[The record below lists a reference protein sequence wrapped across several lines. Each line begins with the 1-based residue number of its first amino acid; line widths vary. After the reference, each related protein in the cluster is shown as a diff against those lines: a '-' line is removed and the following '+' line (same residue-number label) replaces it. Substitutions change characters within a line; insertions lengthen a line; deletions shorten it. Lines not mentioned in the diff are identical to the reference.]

1 MFLHIFPIF
10 GILGTGLIVLGIIGS
25 ALRYRGRQGEHF
37 SILNHFI
44 SELGEVGVSR
54 AALLFNLG
62 MILGGSILLPY
73 MIGLGFR
80 FNDFFGWLGA
90 ATGVIAVLGVVA
102 VGIFPVNNLSAH
114 IWAAMTYFRAGLIM
128 IIFFALAILFQPAGP
143 RAVGQAANLFSLIA
157 FIPYAT
163 FVFISGKRY
172 DQKPANA
179 LDPQAEQE
187 RPRISVLT
195 ILEWAV
201 FFSTILWM
209 LGMVVFI

>member
-1 MFLHIFPIF
+1 MFLQIYPLF
-10 GILGTGLIVLGIIGS
+10 GILGTGLIILGIISS
-25 ALRYRGRQGEHF
+25 AFLYRGRQGEHF

-44 SELGEVGVSR
+44 SELGEVRVSP

-80 FNDFFGWLGA
+80 FSSLIGWLGSM
-90 ATGVIAVLGVVA
+90 TGVIAILGVIS
-102 VGIFPVNNLSAH
+102 VGIFPVNNLTAH
-114 IWAAMTYFRAGLIM
+114 IRAATTFFRAGLIM
-128 IIFFALAILFQPAGP
+128 VFFFALAIIFQPAGP
-143 RAVGQAANLFSLIA
+143 RSIPQAANLFSLIA

-163 FVFISGKRY
+163 FVFISGRRY
-172 DQKPANA
+172 DQRPANA
-179 LDPQAEQE
+179 LDPQQDQE
-187 RPRISVLT
+187 RPRISMLT

-209 LGMVVFI
+209 LGMVLLI